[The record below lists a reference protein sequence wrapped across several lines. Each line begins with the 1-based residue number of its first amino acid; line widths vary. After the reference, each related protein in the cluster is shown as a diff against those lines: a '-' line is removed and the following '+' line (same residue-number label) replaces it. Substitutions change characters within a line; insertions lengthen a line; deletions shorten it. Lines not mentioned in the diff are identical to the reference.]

1 MKKFMYYAL
10 TMNQWGAG
18 LTPEEA
24 KKNMNGDGTTAAKKH
39 GYIVHKLSK
48 LTTIDVSP
56 IDGRPSVEKG
66 VTAEVIEDTRKVK
79 AI

>member
-1 MKKFMYYAL
+1 MKFMYYAM

-18 LTPEEA
+18 LTQEEA
-24 KKNMNGDGTTAAKKH
+24 VKNMNGDGTTAAKKH
-39 GYIVHKLSK
+39 GYIVHKFSK

-56 IDGRPSVEKG
+56 IDGRPSVEQG
-66 VTAEVIEDTRKVK
+66 VTADVIHDSRKVK